1 MVEKIKDTLPAGV
14 EQEFRSLLLSI
25 SDSKLLLGYHFGEW
39 TFRTPTLESG
49 IATCNFAQDELGH
62 VRLLHGLLKNSM
74 GESDKTLVHERNA
87 DDYQS
92 VRSLNS
98 DIPNWLEL
106 ISLSAVIDTGLTIL
120 LNSMSDSS
128 FRPLRDRV
136 GKILQ
141 EEKFH
146 TDYTNA
152 WIMSLTNESDE
163 RSESVSDI
171 FRKTMPVY
179 AEWLNSLDTSGLLEA
194 GIQNKSNDKI
204 LEETIDTLDALAA
217 KAGLSPQNTLEFSS
231 EVDADLPLHPEED
244 IIYSIR
250 GEKNEVYRV

>member
-163 RSESVSDI
+163 RSKSVSDI